1 MTDETAA
8 ATAGEPKTITEPEAD
23 EAPETALDPVP
34 VFLLTVNPSGAL
46 AGRTLRM
53 RYPSVGFL
61 IAQRRGIAKDPEWW
75 EEVIDAI
82 EEHDLGRTPESL
94 PAAIVDEIGVAWVAA
109 IKERAIP
116 PA

>member
-8 ATAGEPKTITEPEAD
+8 PAASEPATTDEPELA
-23 EAPETALDPVP
+23 PVP
-34 VFLLTVNPSGAL
+34 VYLLTVHPSGGL

-61 IAQRRGIAKDPEWW
+61 IAQRRGKAKDPDWW

-94 PAAIVDEIGVAWVAA
+94 PADVVDEIGVAWVKAM
-109 IKERAIP
+109 KERAVP